1 MRIGYK
7 MMGLGWQFVTE
18 MIAGAFLGWAIGYWF
33 GNETRG
39 TIIGTGFGFV
49 IATYT
54 LIHGA
59 LKLNAALDKM
69 ERASGRPLP
78 KPLANPLNEKDAQE

>member
-1 MRIGYK
+1 MRIGWK

-39 TIIGTGFGFV
+39 TMWGTGAGFL

-54 LIHGA
+54 LIRGA
-59 LKLNAALDKM
+59 LKLNAALDKL

-78 KPLANPLNEKDAQE
+78 RPLANPRNEKDSRQ